1 MKTYFSIIKTN
12 LGNIYAEATNK
23 NLIKLYW
30 TNKQIK
36 NQKQTK
42 NRILVNLEKQLINY
56 LKGKKIKFN
65 IPLYMKGSVF
75 QKNVW
80 KNLQK
85 LNWGEKKSYSE
96 ISEKISQNK
105 KSARAVGNA
114 CSKNPIL
121 IVVPCHRVVSSNGK
135 FGGYKEGLNKKK
147 KLLELEKI
155 I

>member
-1 MKTYFSIIKTN
+1 MK
-12 LGNIYAEATNK
+12 
-23 NLIKLYW
+23 
-30 TNKQIK
+30 
-36 NQKQTK
+36 QKS
-42 NRILVNLEKQLINY
+42 RILALI
-56 LKGKKIKFN
+56 
-65 IPLYMKGSVF
+65 PARSGS
-75 QKNVW
+75 QGLRH